1 MSFTIILW
9 KGWVGF
15 AELFQ
20 PPRLQLSHKNM
31 HENMTC
37 MAELSHHHQRIIKNW
52 VWQVKTWSLKI
63 AKKISFEFPLCQIY
77 IALIFQIFEFSRQ
90 NWTCILY
97 LILARK
103 FKHLQIPR
111 ALYACNV
118 VKWDF
123 WGEFLQ
129 SFKKSWKNLW
139 KEKRRMKP
147 ISIECE
153 DQLERLMSIQISNIS
168 LQRPVKGGQN

>member
-20 PPRLQLSHKNM
+20 LPRLQLSHKNM

-63 AKKISFEFPLCQIY
+63 AKNYLIWISTLPNLCRVDFSNIWIFAPKLDLSILFNFGAKIQTFAIY
-77 IALIFQIFEFSRQ
+77 IYPELTTYAFNVENEIFCVNF
-90 NWTCILY
+90 N
-97 LILARK
+97 
-103 FKHLQIPR
+103 
-111 ALYACNV
+111 
-118 VKWDF
+118 
-123 WGEFLQ
+123 
-129 SFKKSWKNLW
+129 NLW
-139 KEKRRMKP
+139 KVMEKSGKREKTY
-147 ISIECE
+147 EA
-153 DQLERLMSIQISNIS
+153 D
-168 LQRPVKGGQN
+168 